1 MTSPTVS
8 VPRPEVVSGVRTA
21 HLDRWT
27 LSLLLLGAGALAVGV
42 AVIDELAVGVVKD
55 DGMYVVLARALASGQ
70 GYRYLNLP
78 GTPAATHF
86 PPGYPALLAVLSL
99 FVPRFPANLLAFK
112 LMNAALL
119 AAGAVLVARL
129 LRERID
135 SDRLALGIGMASAA
149 SVPLLVLS
157 SMVMSEPLFL
167 AMVLALL
174 AALERFV
181 MGPASWRGALLLGAG
196 IGLCMLV
203 RSHGFVLIPAALVVL
218 GLRRRWRD
226 AAVLTAVAVLCVLPW
241 QWWSAHHAGDLP
253 APLLG
258 AYGPYTSWWVR
269 GLRDMGPAMVPRT
282 LTKTVPELTSML
294 AALFSPLRTAPAPL
308 ATLLAFGALGTAAIF
323 AYWRRL
329 PVTLLFLGGYVAIV
343 AIWPFAPTRFVWGIW
358 PLVLLLPALGMHA
371 ALCRREWPRLSRGL
385 LVVAFAWLAAGYGA
399 YELRAARGSWWS
411 SIARANTRRIDAT
424 TRWILAHS
432 TPEQVIATDDEEA
445 VFLYTGRR
453 TVPIISFTAMH
464 YLEAHEPAR
473 NAAEGLAPVLA
484 QYPVDLVVVGSAQ
497 SFAVARFLADQP
509 APSIALREMFAGGAA
524 FTVLP
529 K

>member
-8 VPRPEVVSGVRTA
+8 VPRPKVVSGVRTA

-135 SDRLALGIGMASAA
+135 SDRLALGIGMASAV

-308 ATLLAFGALGTAAIF
+308 VTLLAFGALGTAAIS

-432 TPEQVIATDDEEA
+432 TPDQVIATDDEEA

-473 NAAEGLAPVLA
+473 NAAEGLVPVLA